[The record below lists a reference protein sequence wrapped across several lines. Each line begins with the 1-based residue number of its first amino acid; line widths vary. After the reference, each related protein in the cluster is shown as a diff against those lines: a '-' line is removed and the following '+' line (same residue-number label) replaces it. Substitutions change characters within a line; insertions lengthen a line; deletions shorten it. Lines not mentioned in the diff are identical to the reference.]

1 MWLERWGPG
10 IVERMQKMLASG
22 SEGQREGEA
31 ESGMEEDEEEVGEV
45 ASALCRLLVGLGDQS
60 TEYLAEN
67 IVERRV
73 VEPAF
78 DPLAISVSP
87 SLSLPTSTPSHP
99 STSSSKSPPPTTPQK
114 SKATLVQTFLHLL
127 LSFTATPGYYGID
140 EEESESTLGFW
151 YLFQEALWSVE
162 VPVPS
167 SEEELLKREFGKSSG
182 GFGSGYGYQGEGGG
196 GGGTEEEERERE
208 MLGVSRAV
216 YARLV
221 GVLREK
227 VRWPRGGVL
236 GGRKVR
242 FSGSSI

>member
-1 MWLERWGPG
+1 MMAGGVGGGGGVG
-10 IVERMQKMLASG
+10 IGGGDGEGAGGMQ
-22 SEGQREGEA
+22 EDGE
-31 ESGMEEDEEEVGEV
+31 EEEVGEV

-67 IVERRV
+67 IVERGL

-78 DPLAISVSP
+78 DPLSL
-87 SLSLPTSTPSHP
+87 SLSLPPSSSLSP
-99 STSSSKSPPPTTPQK
+99 LPSSSTSSSSAKPPTMMATRK
-114 SKATLVQTFLHLL
+114 SKADLVQTFLHLL
-127 LSFTATPGYYGID
+127 LSFTATPGYYGAD
-140 EEESESTLGFW
+140 EEESETTLGFW

-167 SEEELLKREFGKSSG
+167 SEEELLKREFGKSSSSG
-182 GFGSGYGYQGEGGG
+182 GLGSGIGGGWGAGGGVGGEWGEGGRGGGG
-196 GGGTEEEERERE
+196 GGGTEEERERE

-227 VRWPRGGVL
+227 VRWPRGG
-236 GGRKVR
+236 
-242 FSGSSI
+242 